1 MGTNRAY
8 LCVDLVSL
16 HFVGAVCCGGLRTL
30 LVSSHLMKFIIG
42 TKAGMT
48 QVFDENGVCKAATIL
63 KVEPAKVSQVKNV
76 ETDGYVAVQIATGSQ
91 KDHRVSKAQ
100 KGHFGTGARF
110 VKEFRPKVGEEASLS
125 SLAKDSTFDAGIFA
139 PGDIIA
145 VSAISKG
152 KGFQGV
158 IKRHGFAGGSRS
170 HGQKHSE
177 REPGSIGA
185 TGFMRVIKGT
195 RMGGRMGS
203 DTITIKNLEVLQV
216 NPAENIL
223 LVSGAIP
230 GRKGTLVEVRGI

>member
-1 MGTNRAY
+1 
-8 LCVDLVSL
+8 
-16 HFVGAVCCGGLRTL
+16 
-30 LVSSHLMKFIIG
+30 MKFIIG

-76 ETDGYVAVQIATGSQ
+76 ETDGYVAVQIATGAQ

-110 VKEFRPKVGEEASLS
+110 VKEFRPKVGEEASLG

-158 IKRHGFAGGSRS
+158 VKRHGFAGGSRS

-216 NPAENIL
+216 NPAENVL

>member
-1 MGTNRAY
+1 
-8 LCVDLVSL
+8 
-16 HFVGAVCCGGLRTL
+16 
-30 LVSSHLMKFIIG
+30 MKFIIG

-76 ETDGYVAVQIATGSQ
+76 ETDGYTAVQIATGAQ

-139 PGDIIA
+139 PGDMIA

-158 IKRHGFAGGSRS
+158 VKRHGFAGGRRS

-203 DTITIKNLEVLQV
+203 DTITIKNLQVLQV
-216 NPAENIL
+216 NPAENVL